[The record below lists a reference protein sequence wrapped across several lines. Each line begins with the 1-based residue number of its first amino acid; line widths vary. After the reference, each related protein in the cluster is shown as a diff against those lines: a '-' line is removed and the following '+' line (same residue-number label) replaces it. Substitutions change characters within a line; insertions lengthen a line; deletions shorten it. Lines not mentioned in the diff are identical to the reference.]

1 MLLRFNYVVIANI
14 QKRGDILCVHL
25 LFSNGLPRF
34 GRKKLKF
41 VIVNKRTYGTES

>member
-25 LFSNGLPRF
+25 LFSNGLP
-34 GRKKLKF
+34 KKEK
-41 VIVNKRTYGTES
+41 KKA